1 MEISLI
7 VNAPI
12 TDCYGLNLL
21 ATQLKRLE
29 HHNLNVRMFYLFH
42 DFQNDYSRQVLDQLT
57 GLCKNSDLVGIS
69 LLSSAFKNTVQIL
82 DRFRKTID
90 CPIVLGGKHPTID
103 PDGCIEL
110 ADMVCL
116 GEGEDS
122 FYSLVENIIA
132 AKPYND
138 IEGLWVR
145 ENGIVHKN
153 PLRPMV
159 HDLDSYLFPDYSL
172 DNKYV
177 LDRDL
182 DRIRP
187 LDLKDLNP
195 MREWYPTLI
204 TRGCPNFCTFC
215 TNSQDKRLRTM
226 RSRSVDNVIQEVK
239 QHLTFMPDTKRIFF
253 RDDCI
258 TAMPMHFI
266 EELSQKWKKEINLP
280 CSCSG
285 VIANSPQFREKL
297 ELLAGSGFISVKMGI
312 QSGCER
318 VRRKVFARVWET
330 DDVIMN
336 ATRTLHDTFL
346 KSKNKTKINYYMIT
360 DNPYETEDELV
371 QSIRFTSR
379 LRRPF
384 SLSLFSLNF
393 YPGTVLFDWAI
404 RDGIL
409 ENKNDALQ
417 DTIMVLHNT
426 YLNKVF
432 LLLRHLEIH
441 PWIIYIMTIRKIYN
455 LKAYQWIFN
464 GLYKYFF
471 NTDIPSREIK
481 PANLRDGKKGP
492 IKLSRVPKKLLWLA
506 IKQTFRLTHRLT
518 VK

>member
-29 HHNLNVRMFYLFH
+29 HRNLNVRMFYLFH
-42 DFQNDYSRQVLDQLT
+42 DFQKNYSSQVMDQLT
-57 GLCKNSDLVGIS
+57 DLCKNSDLIGIS
-69 LLSSAFKNTVQIL
+69 LLSSAFNNTVQII
-82 DRFRKTID
+82 DGFRKKID
-90 CPIVLGGKHPTID
+90 CPVVLGGKHPTID
-103 PDGCIEL
+103 PEGCIEL
-110 ADMVCL
+110 ANMVCL
-116 GEGEDS
+116 GEGEDT
-122 FYSLVENIIA
+122 FYALVENIIA
-132 AKPYND
+132 AKPYKNL
-138 IEGLWVR
+138 EGLWVR
-145 ENGIVHKN
+145 ENGIVKKN

-159 HDLDSYLFPDYSL
+159 SDLDAYLFPDYTL

-177 LDRDL
+177 LDSGL
-182 DRIRP
+182 DKIRP
-187 LDLKDLNP
+187 IELKDLNP

-215 TNSQDKRLRTM
+215 TNSQDKRLRVM
-226 RSRSVDNVIQEVK
+226 RSRSADNVIQEVK

-258 TAMPMHFI
+258 TAMPIGFI
-266 EELSQKWKKEINLP
+266 EEFSQKWKREINLP

-285 VIANSPQFREKL
+285 VIANSHQFKEKL
-297 ELLAGSGFISVKMGI
+297 ELLADSGFISVKMGI

-330 DDVIMN
+330 DDVIIN
-336 ATRTLHDTFL
+336 ATRILQNIFSR
-346 KSKNKTKINYYMIT
+346 SKNKTKINYYMIT

-371 QSIRFTSR
+371 KSIRFTSR

-393 YPGTVLFDWAI
+393 YPGTVLFNWAI
-404 RDGIL
+404 RDGL
-409 ENKNDALQ
+409 LKNKKDALQ

-441 PWIIYIMTIRKIYN
+441 PWVIYIMTIKKIYN
-455 LKAYQWIFN
+455 HKTYQWMFN

-471 NTDIPSREIK
+471 NTDVPSREIK
-481 PANLRDGKKGP
+481 PASLRDGKNKP
-492 IKLSRVPKKLLWLA
+492 IKISRVPKKLLWLA
-506 IKQTFRLTHRLT
+506 IKRAFRLTHRLT